1 MVAHAGEEP
10 PSKEE
15 QKSLDGDDRERVKK
29 QQHTARRYERLVEE
43 RGFPAANLWYEIL
56 FHDMKAA
63 RKETKVFV
71 PLKFAPGEA
80 VQIDGDEVTA
90 YMNGEKIVVNLF
102 CARLCHSCAPYAIA
116 YRRQNLESFLDA
128 IIHTFQYYGGVLHRR
143 ENALT
148 ALHMVTDIFTNVAF
162 LLQQKGA
169 YMRPFL
175 L

>member
-1 MVAHAGEEP
+1 MGRGNHLYERREDCG
-10 PSKEE
+10 
-15 QKSLDGDDRERVKK
+15 KSL
-29 QQHTARRYERLVEE
+29 TC
-43 RGFPAANLWYEIL
+43 P
-56 FHDMKAA
+56 
-63 RKETKVFV
+63 
-71 PLKFAPGEA
+71 
-80 VQIDGDEVTA
+80 
-90 YMNGEKIVVNLF
+90 VVSQ
-102 CARLCHSCAPYAIA
+102 LCPHAIA

-128 IIHTFQYYGGVLHRR
+128 VIHTFQYYGGVLHRR

>member
-1 MVAHAGEEP
+1 
-10 PSKEE
+10 
-15 QKSLDGDDRERVKK
+15 
-29 QQHTARRYERLVEE
+29 
-43 RGFPAANLWYEIL
+43 
-56 FHDMKAA
+56 MKAA
-63 RKETKVFV
+63 RKETRVFV

-143 ENALT
+143 ENAIT